1 MTFDEWEAEVPSA
14 IREDPLWR
22 VEGYRLS
29 LFLSD
34 LCWHDATKLLQDD
47 RTKGVCD
54 QLYRA
59 VGKISS
65 NIGEGYSRGTAKA
78 RILYYEY
85 ALGSVREARDW
96 YFKGRHVLGLKVA
109 MHRIELT
116 ASIAR
121 LTLASI
127 GHERRSRR
135 RIEPR
140 EDSK

>member
-1 MTFDEWEAEVPSA
+1 MTFEEWEADVPLA

-22 VEGYRLS
+22 VEAYRLS

-34 LCWHDATKLLQDD
+34 LSWHDATKLLKDD

-85 ALGSVREARDW
+85 ALGSTREARDW
-96 YFKGRHVLGLKVA
+96 YFKGRYVLGSKVSI
-109 MHRIELT
+109 HRLELT
-116 ASIAR
+116 TSIVK

-127 GHERRSRR
+127 GQERRSRR
-135 RIEPR
+135 RIGPR
-140 EDSK
+140 GDGK

>member
-1 MTFDEWEAEVPSA
+1 MRETPEGAHPVTFEAWEAEVPAA

-22 VEGYRLS
+22 VEAYRLS

-34 LCWHDATKLLQDD
+34 LCWRDATKLFEDD
-47 RTKGVCD
+47 RTKGICD

-59 VGKISS
+59 VGKIGS

-85 ALGSVREARDW
+85 AAGSAREARDW
-96 YFKGRHVLGLKVA
+96 YFKGRHVLGVKVA

-116 ASIAR
+116 TS
-121 LTLASI
+121 
-127 GHERRSRR
+127 
-135 RIEPR
+135 
-140 EDSK
+140 